1 MVNPTTG
8 GAYERLGAERDPVRR
23 AAELSAQ
30 SIILDVEP
38 FVAYWNGSQESL
50 DRGIE
55 LVVGQVSTGSGARA
69 VCFATNSS
77 RRPTRLPNPPGIELA
92 YFASAR
98 KPLRT
103 SLYRDLPRPG
113 VVIGDQVATDGILA
127 YRLGYTFL
135 HYCPE
140 VPGVPLGSRL
150 LSHLGRIVLLTLF
163 RNAAAQPPDTP

>member
-1 MVNPTTG
+1 MSS
-8 GAYERLGAERDPVRR
+8 AYECLGTDRDPLRR

-30 SIILDVEP
+30 TIIVDVEP
-38 FVAYWNGSQESL
+38 LVAFWNSSQDSL
-50 DRGIE
+50 DRGVE
-55 LVVGQVSTGSGARA
+55 LVSSQVSARSGARA

-77 RRPTRLPNPPGIELA
+77 RRPTRLPSPSGIALA

-103 SLYRDLPRPG
+103 WLYRDLPRPG
-113 VVIGDQVATDGILA
+113 VVIGDQAATDGVLA

-140 VPGVPLGSRL
+140 VPSVPLGSRL
-150 LSHLGRIVLLTLF
+150 LCDFGRIVLLSLF
-163 RNAAAQPPDTP
+163 RGATAEPPDQP